1 MPGAAERGSELSEQI
16 EAFVARLRGGG
27 ERPRSED
34 TARQTLSLL
43 RKIIA
48 HGRWSHAGEGRAAA
62 GCGAGSK
69 AAAAPGGGGS
79 RGRAVAGGPSRPS
92 GRAAAGSSGEL
103 MDLIRTEGQRMTAAQ
118 PSETTVGNMVR
129 RVLKVIREEY
139 GRLHGR
145 SEESD
150 QQESLH
156 KLLTSGGLR
165 EDFSTPYPPLRA
177 NVIEAIN
184 ELLIELE
191 GTTDNIAMQALE
203 HIHSNEVIM
212 TIGYSRTVEAFLKEA
227 ARKRKFQVIVAE
239 CAPFCQGHEM
249 AVRLSK
255 ENIETTVMSDAAI
268 FAVMS
273 RVNKVIIGTKTIL
286 ANGALIAVSGTHTL
300 ALAAKH
306 HSTPLIVCAPMFKL
320 SPQFPNEEDSFHK
333 FVSPQE
339 VLPFTEGEIL
349 AKINVHCPVF
359 DYVPPEL
366 ITLFISNIGGNAPS
380 YIYRLMSELYHPDD
394 YEL

>member
-1 MPGAAERGSELSEQI
+1 MKVAPCHRRVAPLTKLQKFRASRGETDDGKMPGVDKESELSERI
-16 EAFVARLRGGG
+16 EAFLAELKRGRSATGVSRGSG
-27 ERPRSED
+27 E
-34 TARQTLSLL
+34 TARETAALL
-43 RKIIA
+43 RKITA
-48 HGRWSHAGEGRAAA
+48 QARWSNA
-62 GCGAGSK
+62 
-69 AAAAPGGGGS
+69 
-79 RGRAVAGGPSRPS
+79 
-92 GRAAAGSSGEL
+92 GEL
-103 MDLIRTEGQRMTAAQ
+103 MEIIRKEGRRMTAAQ

-129 RVLKVIREEY
+129 RVLKIIREEY
-139 GRLHGR
+139 ARSRGS
-145 SEESD
+145 SEEAD

-156 KLLTSGGLR
+156 KLLTSGGLIDDNFR
-165 EDFSTPYPPLRA
+165 EHFAPLKS

-184 ELLIELE
+184 ELLTELE
-191 GTTDNIAMQALE
+191 GTADNIAMQALE

-212 TIGYSRTVEAFLKEA
+212 TIGRSRTVEAFLNDA
-227 ARKRKFQVIVAE
+227 ARKRKFHVIVAE

-249 AVRLSK
+249 AVSLSRSG
-255 ENIETTVMSDAAI
+255 IETTVITDAAI

-273 RVNKVIIGTKTIL
+273 RVNKVIIGTQTVL
-286 ANGALIAVSGTHTL
+286 ANGGLRAVNGTHTL

-320 SPQFPNEEDSFHK
+320 SPQFPNEEDTFHK

-349 AKINVHCPVF
+349 SKVNVHSPVF

-380 YIYRLMSELYHPDD
+380 YIYRLMSELYHPEDH
-394 YEL
+394 EL

>member
-1 MPGAAERGSELSEQI
+1 MPGAADRGSELSEQI

-27 ERPRSED
+27 ERQRSED

-48 HGRWSHAGEGRAAA
+48 HGRWSRA
-62 GCGAGSK
+62 
-69 AAAAPGGGGS
+69 
-79 RGRAVAGGPSRPS
+79 
-92 GRAAAGSSGEL
+92 GEL

-156 KLLTSGGLR
+156 KLLTSGGLK
-165 EDFSTPYPPLRA
+165 
-177 NVIEAIN
+177 
-184 ELLIELE
+184 

-286 ANGALIAVSGTHTL
+286 ANGALVAVSGTHTL

-320 SPQFPNEEDSFHK
+320 SPQFPNEEDSFQK

>member
-1 MPGAAERGSELSEQI
+1 MPPTGERGPELSERI
-16 EAFVARLRGGG
+16 DAFVARLKR
-27 ERPRSED
+27 E
-34 TARQTLSLL
+34 
-43 RKIIA
+43 
-48 HGRWSHAGEGRAAA
+48 
-62 GCGAGSK
+62 
-69 AAAAPGGGGS
+69 
-79 RGRAVAGGPSRPS
+79 VSRPS
-92 GRAAAGSSGEL
+92 SEETARETGALLRRIIAQERWGSAGEL
-103 MDLIRTEGQRMTAAQ
+103 IDIIHKEGRRMTAAQ

-129 RVLKVIREEY
+129 RVLKIIREEY
-139 GRLHGR
+139 GRLRGR
-145 SEESD
+145 SEETD

-156 KLLTSGGLR
+156 KLLTAGGPS
-165 EDFSTPYPPLRA
+165 EDFNIPFPLLKA
-177 NVIEAIN
+177 NVIEAVN

-191 GTTDNIAMQALE
+191 GTIDNIAMQALE

-212 TIGYSRTVEAFLKEA
+212 TIGRSRTVEAFLLEA
-227 ARKRKFQVIVAE
+227 ARKRKFHVIVAE

-249 AVRLSK
+249 AVRLS
-255 ENIETTVMSDAAI
+255 EADIETTVITDAAI

-286 ANGALIAVSGTHTL
+286 ANGALRAVAGTHTL

-339 VLPFTEGEIL
+339 VLPFSEGEIL
-349 AKINVHCPVF
+349 SKISVQCPVF

-366 ITLFISNIGGNAPS
+366 LTLFISNIGGNAPS
-380 YIYRLMSELYHPDD
+380 YIYRLMSELYHPGDH
-394 YEL
+394 EL

>member
-16 EAFVARLRGGG
+16 EAFAARLRRGG

-43 RKIIA
+43 RKIVG
-48 HGRWSHAGEGRAAA
+48 HGRWSRA
-62 GCGAGSK
+62 
-69 AAAAPGGGGS
+69 
-79 RGRAVAGGPSRPS
+79 
-92 GRAAAGSSGEL
+92 GEL

-156 KLLTSGGLR
+156 KLLTSGGLS
-165 EDFSTPYPPLRA
+165 EDFRTPYPSLRA

-184 ELLIELE
+184 EMLIELE

-273 RVNKVIIGTKTIL
+273 RVNK
-286 ANGALIAVSGTHTL
+286 
-300 ALAAKH
+300 
-306 HSTPLIVCAPMFKL
+306 
-320 SPQFPNEEDSFHK
+320 FPNEEDSFHK

>member
-16 EAFVARLRGGG
+16 ESFVSRLRGGG
-27 ERPRSED
+27 HRPRSED

-48 HGRWSHAGEGRAAA
+48 HGRWGWA
-62 GCGAGSK
+62 
-69 AAAAPGGGGS
+69 
-79 RGRAVAGGPSRPS
+79 
-92 GRAAAGSSGEL
+92 GEL
-103 MDLIRTEGQRMTAAQ
+103 MDLIRTEGRRMTAAQ

-150 QQESLH
+150 QQDSLH
-156 KLLTSGGLR
+156 KLLTSGGLS
-165 EDFSTPYPPLRA
+165 EDFSTPYPSLRA

-320 SPQFPNEEDSFHK
+320 SPQFPNEEDSFQK